1 VSRDIVA
8 RVHRLGSTL
17 VNWYVVEDGGRLTA
31 VDAGL
36 PGFAGTL
43 SSDLGS
49 LGLAPGDVEA
59 VILTHSDSD
68 HTGLTRALR
77 AAGARVLIHSEDE
90 PTLRRPRPKSGD
102 GSPAKVLRQTWRPAL
117 WRFFGAM
124 MRGGGTKPSKI
135 DTAQTFAHGDLLD
148 VPGRPRVIATPG
160 HTPGHCAFLFES
172 HAALF
177 VGDELCTW
185 NPLTGRLGAQVMP
198 TVFNTSTDQ
207 CFESLAALE
216 ALQADVVLPGH
227 GDPWR
232 QGAAAAVQ
240 NARKVGR
247 T

>member
-1 VSRDIVA
+1 
-8 RVHRLGSTL
+8 
-17 VNWYVVEDGGRLTA
+17 
-31 VDAGL
+31 
-36 PGFAGTL
+36 
-43 SSDLGS
+43 
-49 LGLAPGDVEA
+49 
-59 VILTHSDSD
+59 
-68 HTGLTRALR
+68 
-77 AAGARVLIHSEDE
+77 
-90 PTLRRPRPKSGD
+90 
-102 GSPAKVLRQTWRPAL
+102 
-117 WRFFGAM
+117 M